1 MSGPTVSTTSPG
13 TVSAQ
18 AEILAGAYVG
28 PGVAIAAGV
37 TVGPNACLIGGAGDG
52 GEYTDVQAGA
62 LIGGNA
68 TVNAGVRIGAH
79 ARVAPGAVVMR
90 SVPPYAIVQGNPAR
104 IVGYVNADTGDA
116 RTDATRMP
124 DSIGVQQTRV
134 NGVTLHRFRHVP
146 DLRGSLSVG
155 EFEREIPFLPR
166 RYFLVFDVPTA
177 ETRGEHA
184 HIECAQFL
192 IAVSGKVS
200 VVADDGVNREEFM
213 LDRPNV
219 GVYLPPMTWGI
230 QYRYTPDAVLLVFAS
245 HYYAADDYVRD
256 YDRFLEL
263 VRKRG
268 HGA

>member
-1 MSGPTVSTTSPG
+1 MSGPAASTTPG
-13 TVSAQ
+13 AISAQ
-18 AEILAGAYVG
+18 AQILAGAYVG
-28 PGVAIAAGV
+28 PGVGV
-37 TVGPNACLIGGAGDG
+37 ADGVSVGPNACLIGGPGEG
-52 GEYTDVQAGA
+52 GEYTDIQSGA
-62 LIGGNA
+62 VIGGNA
-68 TVNAGVRIGAH
+68 TVAAGVRIGLHAH
-79 ARVAPGAVVMR
+79 VAPGAVVTR

-104 IVGYVNADTGDA
+104 IVGYVNAEAGDA
-116 RTDATRMP
+116 RAEATHMP
-124 DSIGVQQTRV
+124 DRPGAQGTRV
-134 NGVTLHRFRHVP
+134 KGVTLHRFRHVP

-184 HIECAQFL
+184 HLECHQFL

-200 VVADDGVNREEFM
+200 VVADDGTVREEFL

-245 HYYAADDYVRD
+245 HYYAADDYIRD

-263 VRKRG
+263 AHARG
-268 HGA
+268 PGG